1 MRISDWSSDVCSS
14 DLGQLELHF
23 LAELPLLGRASSQQA
38 EEAVVRSRLICGVK
52 NWSQTS
58 RISGIG
64 RQQSHELHGRE
75 EKAAGGTQVI
85 DIRILAE
92 LAIGGDAL
100 HRQIVRAVP
109 VPRTTEIGSASCR
122 ERVCK

>member
-75 EKAAGGTQVI
+75 ERSEERRVGKECVST
-85 DIRILAE
+85 
-92 LAIGGDAL
+92 
-100 HRQIVRAVP
+100 
-109 VPRTTEIGSASCR
+109 CR
-122 ERVCK
+122 SRWSPYH